1 MMFGA
6 VGGTGGKWQAV
17 VYKPQLDYFRA
28 ADTTDPLGPNVD
40 AYYPRVNRG
49 GPNNTQTQTRY
60 LQNAAYC
67 RLKNVTIGYTL
78 PRTLTRKAYIDRAR
92 IFVSGENL
100 ATITNFTDM
109 GDPELIEAYNSGFG
123 FGKVYPSRVYS
134 PSVLT

>member
-40 AYYPRVNRG
+40 AYYPRVNWG

-67 RLKNVTIGYTL
+67 RLKNVTIGYTFPRRL
-78 PRTLTRKAYIDRAR
+78 PAR
-92 IFVSGENL
+92 
-100 ATITNFTDM
+100 
-109 GDPELIEAYNSGFG
+109 LISTAHASSCRV
-123 FGKVYPSRVYS
+123 KTSPPSPTS
-134 PSVLT
+134 PIWVIPS